1 MKFPAAN
8 VSIRN
13 WDKDEDYLV
22 YILEN
27 EFIYTTDNKLYQKY
41 FKDNLFVDS
50 NGEIHRLTDRKLPSS
65 TRRFFS
71 FIPNFCKVE
80 LLFRPT
86 EGRMTIE
93 EVRQHILAQLY
104 ILDNDKNKTEWI
116 EKVKNAKIIEEI
128 IFG

>member
-41 FKDNLFVDS
+41 FENNLFVDS
-50 NGEIHRLTDRKLPSS
+50 NGIVHRLIDRKLPSLI
-65 TRRFFS
+65 RRFFS

-80 LLFRPT
+80 LSFRPT

-104 ILDNDKNKTEWI
+104 ILDNDENKTEWI
-116 EKVKNAKIIEEI
+116 EKVKNATTFEEI